1 MINKHIEIISE
12 KTGYSK
18 KYIYNVVKLLEEGAT
33 IPFIARYRK
42 ELSGNMDETVLN
54 EVNESYEK
62 LKELEQRK
70 EFILKS
76 IDEQGKLTPE
86 LKDQISNSYDP
97 QLIEDLYLPFK
108 RSNKT
113 RASAAREKGL
123 EPLAKYIF
131 DQNAG
136 DVEKYAQT
144 FINDKVF
151 TIEEAI
157 YGAMDIIA
165 EWISEDP
172 EVRNLVRYDYE
183 NYGVLCSKLAK
194 NKGEE
199 AQKYKDYF
207 DFEEKISRIPSH
219 RLLAVYRGENEKFLK
234 VNISVD
240 NEIILNKIE
249 KKLIKRNSLTKEILT
264 NTIADSFKR
273 LIAPSIENEIRSK
286 FKEVADIE
294 AIEVFE
300 KNLKQLLLAPPVGQK
315 LTLALDPGFRTG
327 CKVVCLSD
335 NGDLLEEQVI
345 FPHPP
350 VNKPFEAQYL
360 LENLIDKHGIEV
372 IAIGSGTAGRETL
385 QWIKSLDISKKVSVY
400 LVNEDGASIYS
411 ASKIAKDEFP
421 DKDITVRG
429 AVSIGRRL
437 MDPLA
442 ELVKIDPK
450 SIGVGQYQ
458 YDVDQKMLK
467 EKLDRTVISAVNTIG
482 VNLNTASEHLLS
494 YISGLGPAIAKNI
507 VKYRSK
513 IGKFTEKSQLSAVPR
528 LGDKAFEQ
536 ASGFLR
542 IRGGSNPLDNTGI
555 HPESH
560 EICYQILNDN
570 NIEIEQIKQNPL
582 ILKKI
587 KIENYITET
596 IGLPTLNDIIKELE
610 KPGLDPRG
618 EQKEI
623 NFDDNINSINDLKE
637 GMIIRGIVTNI
648 TNFGAFINIGI
659 KEKGLVH
666 ISEMSDKF
674 VKDPNSIIKLN
685 QEVTTRVLR
694 IDLERSRI
702 QLSIRNTRN

>member
-172 EVRNLVRYDYE
+172 EIRNLVRYDYE

-560 EICYQILNDN
+560 EVCYQILNDN

-610 KPGLDPRG
+610 KPGFDPRG

-685 QEVTTRVLR
+685 QEVTVRVLS

-702 QLSIRNTRN
+702 QLSMKNPRN